1 MAAKWIVEISD
12 TSDEIQ
18 YHWSRKTNH
27 CGMPKNR
34 HAVPTI
40 SECSSSSWVA
50 YPPDCAHVEQHFD
63 YAIDD
68 NF

>member
-1 MAAKWIVEISD
+1 MRFNITGRERQITV
-12 TSDEIQ
+12 
-18 YHWSRKTNH
+18 
-27 CGMPKNR
+27 MPKNR
-34 HAVPTI
+34 NAAPTI